1 MTATAAAAE
10 RPAPLSA
17 AAARLREH
25 LRRRW
30 TAQPVGGEPRVVT
43 LGDTDA
49 LAAPAAAEPDRRDA
63 TVHLS
68 ATAVLIGPAGGPAG
82 RACGH
87 CLAIRWQRLRTR
99 SERDALEVGDQMTAV
114 GPWPQLTTYQLDA
127 VWGLYRAVHTG
138 PPLLPPQS
146 WDRHSSPLPRVSQLD
161 LGSLRV
167 RSYPMLAEP
176 RCPSCSAARP
186 DTPDGPVLAQQPRP
200 KPRPDAYRL
209 RAPGGYPLPEA
220 ALVNPV
226 CGALGAGTQLT
237 ITSPTTAPVTG
248 SVFIRGYGGLLDVS
262 WSGQSTG
269 YDASRSL
276 AYLEGLERYA
286 GTHRRR
292 NVTPVVAAY
301 ADLGAEALHPD
312 RCGSYPDAVYDADP
326 ILRQFDPQRPIPW
339 VWGQNLH
346 TGKPVL
352 VPRRLCFYS
361 SPAAGDTFLL
371 SSSSGCATGSC
382 LEEAA
387 LFGLLELIERDA
399 FLLAWYG
406 NLTLPRIDLDTCPP
420 AVRAMADRAELQG
433 YRLYAFD
440 NRIDL
445 DVPVVTSL
453 AVRHDGGPGLLSFAA
468 AAHIDPE
475 QAVAGALAEALTYIP
490 HQPGTVHRRRAE
502 LERMADDYTLV
513 RRLPDHSA
521 LFGLPR
527 MAVHAESYLDGGN
540 ALPAGQVFAGYRPP
554 GTRDLRDDL
563 HRVLDLL
570 GARGLEAIM
579 VDQSTPE
586 QEAVGLRS
594 VCMIVPGL
602 LPIDFGWIRQRA
614 PHLPRLRT
622 APAAAGLADAE
633 LTDAD
638 LRLVPHPFP

>member
-1 MTATAAAAE
+1 MTATAAAAA
-10 RPAPLSA
+10 RPVPLAA

-30 TAQPVGGEPRVVT
+30 TAQPHGSEPRVVT
-43 LGDTDA
+43 LGDIDA
-49 LAAPAAAEPDRRDA
+49 LAAPAAAQPHRRDA

-68 ATAVLIGPAGGPAG
+68 ATAVLIGPYTGAAG
-82 RACGH
+82 RGCGH

-99 SERDALEVGDQMTAV
+99 SERDALEVGEQMTPV
-114 GPWPQLTTYQLDA
+114 GPWPQLTAYQLDA
-127 VWGLYRAVHTG
+127 VWDLHRAIHAG
-138 PPLLPPQS
+138 PPLPPPPS
-146 WDRHSSPLPRVSQLD
+146 WDRHSTPLPRVSQLD
-161 LGSLRV
+161 LNSLCV
-167 RSYPMLAEP
+167 RSYPLLAEP
-176 RCPSCSAARP
+176 RCPSCAVPQP
-186 DTPDGPVLAQQPRP
+186 DTPDSPMLAPEPRL
-200 KPRPDAYRL
+200 KPHPDTYRL
-209 RAPGGYPLPEA
+209 RTPGSYPLPEA

-262 WSGQSTG
+262 FSGQASG

-292 NVTPVVAAY
+292 NVTPVIAAY
-301 ADLGAEALHPD
+301 ADLGAAALHPD
-312 RCGSYPDAVYDADP
+312 ACGSYPDAVYDSDP
-326 ILRQFDPQRPIPW
+326 ILRRFDPQRPIPW
-339 VWGQNLH
+339 VWGRNLH
-346 TGKPVL
+346 TGQPVL

-406 NLTLPRIDLDTCPP
+406 NLTLPRIDLDGCPP

-468 AAHIDPE
+468 AAHVDPQ
-475 QAVAGALAEALTYIP
+475 QAVAAALAEALTYIP
-490 HQPGTVHRRRAE
+490 HQPATVRRRRPE
-502 LERMADDYTLV
+502 LERMADDYSLV

-527 MAVHAESYLDGGN
+527 MAVHAESYLHGGET
-540 ALPAGQVFAGYRPP
+540 LPAGQLFAGYRAP

-563 HRVLDLL
+563 HHVLDLL
-570 GARGLEAIM
+570 RAQGLEAIM
-579 VDQSTPE
+579 VDQTTPE
-586 QEAVGLRS
+586 QETLGLSS

-614 PHLPRLRT
+614 PHLPRLRA